1 MSLTTT
7 IEEINSVQ
15 RRVKVA
21 VAPALVTKA
30 FDDAYRNI
38 QKKAK
43 LQGFRPGKA
52 PLTLIKKLYSD
63 SVRGEVVEALINKHL
78 FEVLRERKI
87 NPVTSPVV
95 ENIEQIAPDKEFA
108 FSAVVDVMPEIK
120 VKDYKGLNLTA
131 EKNEVKEE
139 TVTREIDFLRR
150 RNAKTKSVAADAVA
164 GPGHLA
170 SIGHKVFHE
179 GNLIENMDVE
189 EFQVALGFK
198 EIFADLENAITGMK
212 VGETKRAK
220 ITLPAEYNDAALAGK
235 PVDFEITLKSL
246 QELTMPAVDDEF
258 AKDIGFDS
266 AVKLDES
273 IRSQL
278 HKHADKLRRQKLEGQ
293 IMNELRARNAF
304 DVPPSMVDQVIDSMI
319 MELNVPDEKE
329 KKKLLKNEDL
339 RKSFRETAKTKA
351 QNTLMLWR
359 IAQEEKIEV
368 TDDAIRSHVKENM
381 PGVDTWEEKKL
392 DDLVRSLR
400 PRLQDNLVF
409 ELALDYVIAQSKI
422 TETTAS
428 V

>member
-1 MSLTTT
+1 MSLNTT

-15 RRVKVA
+15 RRVKVS
-21 VAPALVTKA
+21 VAPAVVTRA

-78 FEVLRERKI
+78 FEVLREKKI

-95 ENIEQIAPDKEFA
+95 ENIEEIAPEKEFA

-131 EKNEVKEE
+131 DKYEVKEDA
-139 TVTREIDFLRR
+139 VSREIDFLRR
-150 RNAKTKSVAADAVA
+150 RNAKTKSIAADAVA

-198 EIFADLENAITGMK
+198 EIFADLENAIVGMK
-212 VGETKRAK
+212 VGETKKAD
-220 ITLPAEYNDAALAGK
+220 ITLPAEYNDPALAGK
-235 PVDFEITLKSL
+235 PVQFEITLKSL
-246 QELTMPAVDDEF
+246 QELAMPAVDDEF
-258 AKDIGFDS
+258 AKDVGFDT
-266 AVKLDES
+266 AEKLDAS

-278 HKHADKLRRQKLEGQ
+278 HKHGDKMRRQKLEGQ
-293 IMNELRARNAF
+293 IMNELRARNNF

-319 MELNVPDEKE
+319 MELNIPDEKE

-339 RKSFRETAKTKA
+339 RKSFRDTAKTKA

-368 TDDAIRSHVKENM
+368 TDDAIRNHVKENM

-409 ELALDYVIAQSKI
+409 ELALDYVIAQAKI
-422 TETTAS
+422 TEVPAT

>member
-1 MSLTTT
+1 MSLNTTV
-7 IEEINSVQ
+7 EEINSVQ

-21 VAPALVTKA
+21 VAPSLVSKA

-52 PLTLIKKLYSD
+52 PITLIKKLYGD
-63 SVRGEVVEALINKHL
+63 SVRGEVVESLINKHL
-78 FEVLRERKI
+78 FEVLREKKI

-95 ENIEQIAPDKEFA
+95 EKIDEIAADKEFS
-108 FSAVVDVMPEIK
+108 FSAIVDVMPEIT
-120 VKDYKGLNLTA
+120 VKDYKGLKLSA
-131 EKNEVKEE
+131 DKYEVKEDAIN
-139 TVTREIDFLRR
+139 REIDFLRR
-150 RNAKTKSVAADAVA
+150 RNAKTKSVTPETTAAS
-164 GPGHLA
+164 GHLA
-170 SIGHKVFHE
+170 SIGHKVYHE

-212 VGETKRAK
+212 VGETKKAN
-220 ITLPAEYNDAALAGK
+220 ITLPAEYNDPALAGK
-235 PVDFEITLKSL
+235 PVEFEITLKSL
-246 QELTMPAVDDEF
+246 QELAMPAVDDEF
-258 AKDIGFDS
+258 AKDVGFES
-266 AVKLDES
+266 ADKLKES
-273 IRSQL
+273 IQTQL
-278 HKHADKLRRQKLEGQ
+278 HKHADKMRRQKLEGQ
-293 IMNELRARNAF
+293 IMTELRQRNSF

-339 RKSFRETAKTKA
+339 RKSFRDTAKTKA

-359 IAQEEKIEV
+359 IAQDEKIEV
-368 TDDAIRSHVKENM
+368 TDDAIRKHVQENM

-409 ELALDYVIAQSKI
+409 EMALDHVIANANI
-422 TETTAS
+422 TETAVS
-428 V
+428 M

>member
-1 MSLTTT
+1 MSLNSTV
-7 IEEINSVQ
+7 EEINSVQ

-21 VAPALVTKA
+21 VDPTLVSKA

-52 PLTLIKKLYSD
+52 PITLIKKLYAD
-63 SVRGEVVEALINKHL
+63 SVRGEVVESLINKHL
-78 FEVLRERKI
+78 FEVLRDKKI

-95 ENIEQIAPDKEFA
+95 EKIDEIASDKEFS
-108 FSAVVDVMPEIK
+108 FSAIVDVMPEIQ
-120 VKDYKGLNLTA
+120 VKDYKGLKLNA
-131 EKNEVKEE
+131 DKYEIKDDAIN
-139 TVTREIDFLRR
+139 REIDFLRR
-150 RNAKTKSVAADAVA
+150 RNAKTKSVDANAAAA
-164 GPGHLA
+164 SGHLA

-198 EIFADLENAITGMK
+198 EIFADLENAIVGMK
-212 VGETKRAK
+212 VGETKKAD
-220 ITLPAEYNDAALAGK
+220 ITLPAEYNDPALAGK
-235 PVDFEITLKSL
+235 PVQFEITLKSL
-246 QELTMPAVDDEF
+246 QELALPDVDDEF
-258 AKDIGFDS
+258 AKDVGFES
-266 AVKLDES
+266 AAKLKES
-273 IRSQL
+273 IQTQL
-278 HKHADKLRRQKLEGQ
+278 HKHADKMRRQKLEGQ
-293 IMNELRARNAF
+293 IMTELRQRNNF

-319 MELNVPDEKE
+319 MELNIPDEKE

-339 RKSFRETAKTKA
+339 RKSFRDTAKTKA

-359 IAQEEKIEV
+359 IAQEEKIQV
-368 TDDAIRSHVKENM
+368 TDEAIRNHVKENM

-409 ELALDYVIAQSKI
+409 EMALDYVIDNAKL
-422 TETTAS
+422 TETAVS
-428 V
+428 M